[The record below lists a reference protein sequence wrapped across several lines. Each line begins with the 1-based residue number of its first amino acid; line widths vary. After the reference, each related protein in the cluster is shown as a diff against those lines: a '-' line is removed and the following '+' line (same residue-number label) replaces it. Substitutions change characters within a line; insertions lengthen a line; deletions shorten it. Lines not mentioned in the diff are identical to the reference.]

1 MISLVKSFLCYTNSP
16 IARTYD
22 GIIYH
27 RVSIYREGSSL
38 SGFLTWELIVKSL
51 LHVNTNSISVV
62 LTKQGPVVKIM
73 TRTRGRSQDSRN
85 VFLLL
90 LYSALVAGAVI
101 YPPH

>member
-62 LTKQGPVVKIM
+62 LTKQGPVVKI
-73 TRTRGRSQDSRN
+73 TRRRGRSQDSRN